1 MGRLIV
7 VTSEEQA
14 PGFRLAG
21 VAVEVARTSDAAAR
35 LVNGFLAEGQGGVI
49 AVHEPLLAGLDPTT
63 RQRFDDAVDPM
74 VVSLPSGSQEPG
86 EARRARLA
94 AMLRRAIGY
103 RITFGT
109 EEGP

>member
-7 VTSEEQA
+7 VTGEDRA

-21 VAVEVARTSDAAAR
+21 VGVEVARSPDAAAR
-35 LVNGFLAEGQGGVI
+35 VVSGLLAEGRGGVI
-49 AVHEPLLAGLDPTT
+49 AVDEPLLAGLDPRT
-63 RQRFDDAVDPM
+63 RQRFEESVDPM
-74 VVSLPSGSQEPG
+74 VVSLPSGVREPG

-109 EEGP
+109 EEG